1 MNVLKEVVSK
11 ITDRHKLMQTIFETR
26 PGVGSNFKSVELA
39 NKLSNYL
46 DKKVDKK
53 VWVTIDDLIHITG
66 FCAGVDEL
74 SKIPI
79 DYKFRVTAY
88 LDGGLF
94 NHWIDVV

>member
-1 MNVLKEVVSK
+1 MNILKEVVSK
-11 ITDRHKLMQTIFETR
+11 ITDKHKLMLTIFDTR
-26 PGVGSNFKSVELA
+26 PGAGGELKSVELA

-46 DKKVDKK
+46 DKKVDKR

-66 FCAGVDEL
+66 FCATVG
-74 SKIPI
+74 SFPI

-88 LDGGLF
+88 LDGELF